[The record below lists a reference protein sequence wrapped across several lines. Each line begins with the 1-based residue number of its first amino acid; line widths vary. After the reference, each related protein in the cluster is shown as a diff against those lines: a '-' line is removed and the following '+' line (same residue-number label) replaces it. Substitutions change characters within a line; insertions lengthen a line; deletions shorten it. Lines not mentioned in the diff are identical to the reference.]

1 MKVKINKSNLD
12 FLMQKLK
19 NENPELLKSFE
30 KSMNDYL
37 VIFEIDFECA
47 DELRD
52 WVEEELQKAGFDE
65 SYNLNEKGK
74 ILKEISDN
82 LFS

>member
-1 MKVKINKSNLD
+1 
-12 FLMQKLK
+12 MQKLK

-37 VIFEIDFECA
+37 VIFEIDIKCA

-52 WVEEELQKAGFDE
+52 WVEEEVQKAGFDE